1 MDSFK
6 PCFMATTLESM
17 PHRDVDDACRVMI
30 RNFPEAPNI
39 PHTSRSYRKWVEK
52 TPAIFLDKEKKEIRF
67 ELSKREN
74 ELVEFYEHYLSQDLD
89 YFAMSPELDPA
100 LYRLAEIYR
109 QNPWPELKVIVS
121 QVPGPYSWG
130 LSLKDENGAPA
141 LYNDTLRDVMLKSLA
156 MKVKWRQRKI
166 RELFP
171 GKQTLLII
179 GNGALQVFT
188 SAGGTGNRDDLKT
201 LYNELIDAAEGM
213 VCIHC
218 CSNFDWSLLM
228 ETKADIINLD
238 SYQYGDTLA
247 LYPEALKKFIA
258 RGGMLAWGI
267 VPTAAGGGDI
277 QKESPSGLV
286 ERLEK
291 RIETVSAV
299 GIDKKKLMEASWITP
314 TCETTTL
321 TVELAN
327 RVFHYTK
334 EVSQRLREKYF

>member
-1 MDSFK
+1 MNGFK
-6 PCFMATTLESM
+6 PRFMATVLESM
-17 PHRDVDDACRVMI
+17 PHRDVDEACSVMMQ
-30 RNFPEAPNI
+30 NFPEAPNL

-52 TPAIFLDKEKKEIRF
+52 TPAVFLDREKKEIRF

-74 ELVEFYEHYLSQDLD
+74 ELVEFYEHYLANDID
-89 YFAMSPELDPA
+89 YFAMTPELDPG
-100 LYRLAEIYR
+100 LYHLADMYQR
-109 QNPWPELKVIVS
+109 QPWPELKVVAS

-141 LYNDTLRDVMLKSLA
+141 LYNDTLRDVMIKSLA
-156 MKVKWRQRKI
+156 MSVKWRQRKI

-171 GKQTLLII
+171 GKQSLLII

-201 LYNELIDAAEGM
+201 LYNELIEAANGM

-228 ETKADIINLD
+228 ETNAGIINFD
-238 SYQYGDTLA
+238 AYQFGDTLA
-247 LYPEALKKFIA
+247 LYPQALKDFIE

-267 VPTAAGGGDI
+267 VPTTIGGNI
-277 QKESPSGLV
+277 EKETPEGLA
-286 ERLEK
+286 ERLDK
-291 RIETVSAV
+291 CLDSAASV
-299 GIDKKKLMEASWITP
+299 GIDKKKLAEVSWITP

-321 TVELAN
+321 TVDLAN
-327 RVFHYTK
+327 KVYEYAST
-334 EVSQRLREKYF
+334 VSKIMREKYF